1 MLASE
6 GTRRR
11 ELGSLEA
18 AMTRTGVDE
27 GTVVTL
33 RESGDVRLASGVAHV
48 IPAWRW
54 FLER

>member
-33 RESGDVRLASGVAHV
+33 HESGDVRLASGVAHV